1 MKQHQNIE
9 EQLVKLLL
17 SKYNESK
24 NAEVSIT
31 QKDVQ
36 NLNLSEKEVVKTIYI
51 MKDKG
56 LLDIGFHSAHDNF
69 STCWKLTLKRP
80 CIEYSEIQK
89 ANKRNERRKTF
100 KEFRALIILLISI
113 LAFCLFV
120 YLIYLQYYQMP

>member
-9 EQLVKLLL
+9 KQLVKLLL

-56 LLDIGFHSAHDNF
+56 LLDIGFHSTHDNF

-80 CIEYSEIQK
+80 CIEYFEIQK
-89 ANKRNERRKTF
+89 VNKRNERRKTF
-100 KEFRALIILLISI
+100 NEFRAWITLLISI
-113 LAFCLFV
+113 LAFCLSI
-120 YLIYLQYYQMP
+120 YSIYLQYYQIP